1 MVVEFQLIV
10 AITELRSGYCPLRKR
25 GLLPWP
31 PPAFCRYQ
39 HGCLG
44 LSAGTPGGLGIEELP
59 LLRIDRDL
67 DIFLKILFRKC
78 LQLSEK
84 FQKQY
89 IELCILFTQI
99 HTFTLCL
106 SLYMLFFHFVLKHWR
121 VSRLYADPL
130 LPGTKAPPP
139 MATVLLL
146 DMLF

>member
-1 MVVEFQLIV
+1 MVVEFQLII

-44 LSAGTPGGLGIEELP
+44 LSAGTPGDLGIEELP

-78 LQLSEK
+78 FQLSEK